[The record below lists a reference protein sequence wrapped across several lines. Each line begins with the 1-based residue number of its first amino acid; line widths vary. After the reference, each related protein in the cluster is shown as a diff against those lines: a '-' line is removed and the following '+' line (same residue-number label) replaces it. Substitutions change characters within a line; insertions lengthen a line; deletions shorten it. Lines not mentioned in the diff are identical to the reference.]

1 VRNIALVSAREI
13 ADKRRFVTGVTAS
26 VPMYLAVD
34 SLLHKEWVVDVYLG
48 MGPEGRVNENVLT
61 KVPIAPYARSLV
73 SGLRQPVTLER
84 SRQGGYTVIG
94 RAKTLP
100 AGTLAPD
107 GDVLEATY
115 HCIRHNL
122 AALRVRHVADL
133 DYTLSPFQA
142 VPGVTQFQ
150 PTPGVTPFQ
159 TISALD
165 AFGAAVTDDV
175 YAASPDQETTIR
187 HVRIV
192 QAKFG
197 PKGDP
202 LAMDWGVSCFQP
214 SFQEQIEIVT

>member
-1 VRNIALVSAREI
+1 MRNVALASVREI
-13 ADKRRFVTGVTAS
+13 QNQRRFVTGVTAS
-26 VPMYLAVD
+26 VPQYVTVD
-34 SLLHKEWVVDVYLG
+34 SQLHKEWVVDVYLG
-48 MGPEGRVNENVLT
+48 MGPEGVINVNVLT
-61 KVPIAPYARSLV
+61 MVPIAPYARHLV

-122 AALRVRHVADL
+122 AALRVRHIADI
-133 DYTLSPFQA
+133 DYTLSAFQA
-142 VPGVTQFQ
+142 VPGVTRFQ
-150 PTPGVTPFQ
+150 PVPGVTPFQ
-159 TISALD
+159 TIGATD

-175 YAASPDQETTIR
+175 YAVTPDQETTTR

-202 LAMDWGVSCFQP
+202 LAMDWGVSVFQP
-214 SFQEQIEIVT
+214 SFQDVIELIS